1 MSESKE
7 IEYTSQI
14 EIHQSIIYKVI
25 GLYIDD
31 AEDKK
36 DMYQEVLLQGWKSY
50 KNFRGD
56 AKFSTWLYKIALN
69 TALTYRKKRNRIIT
83 EAINEP
89 EAIDPSV
96 ENHAHENH
104 EILFRIIKEL
114 DAVDKMI
121 ITLHLDGFKNKE
133 IADIT
138 GINTNNIN
146 VKLYRIK
153 AVITERFKKNIS

>member
-7 IEYTSQI
+7 IEYTSLI
-14 EIHQSIIYKVI
+14 EMHQSIIYKVI
-25 GLYIDD
+25 GLYVDS

-56 AKFSTWLYKIALN
+56 AKFSSWLYKIALN
-69 TALTYRKKRNRIIT
+69 TALTYRKKQNRIIT
-83 EAINEP
+83 GTVIVP
-89 EAIDPSV
+89 EAMDPSV
-96 ENHAHENH
+96 EKRADENH
-104 EILFRIIKEL
+104 EILFRIIKDL
-114 DAVDKMI
+114 NAIDKMI

-133 IADIT
+133 VAEIT
-138 GINTNNIN
+138 GINSNNIN

-153 AVITERFKKNIS
+153 AVIIERFKKYIS